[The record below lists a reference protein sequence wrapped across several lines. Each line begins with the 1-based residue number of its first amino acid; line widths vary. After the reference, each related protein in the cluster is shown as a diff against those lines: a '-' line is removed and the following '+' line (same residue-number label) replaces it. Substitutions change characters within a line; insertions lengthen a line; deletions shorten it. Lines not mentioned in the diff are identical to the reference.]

1 MLAMVAGNDL
11 AEVQREFAAAL
22 LDPAA
27 PVPSRLRLHG
37 GKAPQKRFAVHR
49 NNMIASLVA
58 ALAARFPVVHQ
69 LVGDEFFRAMARL
82 YVINEPPRTPVLLL
96 YGDRFPDFVENF
108 APAASIE
115 YLADVARLELARGHA
130 YHAADA
136 APIDRSV
143 FGSLRPDELAG
154 LRIALHPSVSL
165 VRSQFPFVS
174 IWEAH
179 RKAQVTT
186 IREWVRE
193 SALVARPGLD
203 VEVWRLPAG
212 GYVFLGS
219 LSQGMAMAAA
229 ADCAAAATS
238 EFDAAENLAVL
249 LGANVV
255 IALQRGSASACRQ
268 SAYGPR
274 RGDRAKG
281 RPVPGR

>member
-1 MLAMVAGNDL
+1 MLAMVAANDL
-11 AEVQREFAAAL
+11 AAVQREFAAAL

-27 PVPSRLRLHG
+27 PVPSPLRRNG

-69 LVGDEFFRAMARL
+69 LVGDEFFRAMAHL
-82 YVINEPPRTPVLLL
+82 YVTNEPPRSPVLLR

-115 YLADVARLELARGHA
+115 YLADVARLELARGRA

-136 APIDRSV
+136 APIDRGA
-143 FGSLRPDELAG
+143 FTSLRPDELAG

-165 VRSQFPFVS
+165 VGSQFPIVS

-179 RKAQVTT
+179 RTAQLAT
-186 IREWVRE
+186 IREWVPE

-219 LSQGMAMAAA
+219 LLRGMAIAAA
-229 ADCAAAATS
+229 AECAAAATA
-238 EFDAAENLAVL
+238 EFDVAENLAVL
-249 LGANVV
+249 LRANVV
-255 IALQRGSASACRQ
+255 IALQ
-268 SAYGPR
+268 
-274 RGDRAKG
+274 
-281 RPVPGR
+281 

>member
-1 MLAMVAGNDL
+1 MMLAMVAANDL
-11 AEVQREFAAAL
+11 AEVQREFATAL

-27 PVPSRLRLHG
+27 PVPSRLRRRG

-58 ALAARFPVVHQ
+58 ALAARFPVVHK

-82 YVINEPPRTPVLLL
+82 YVI
-96 YGDRFPDFVENF
+96 
-108 APAASIE
+108 
-115 YLADVARLELARGHA
+115 ARLELARGRA

-143 FGSLRPDELAG
+143 FSSLRPDELAG

-165 VRSQFPFVS
+165 VGSQFPIVS

-179 RKAQVTT
+179 RTAQLAT
-186 IREWVRE
+186 IREWVSE

-219 LSQGMAMAAA
+219 LLRGMAMAAA
-229 ADCAAAATS
+229 ADCAAAATA
-238 EFDAAENLAVL
+238 EFDVAENLAVL
-249 LGANVV
+249 LRANVV
-255 IALQRGSASACRQ
+255 IALQRISAAACW
-268 SAYGPR
+268 
-274 RGDRAKG
+274 
-281 RPVPGR
+281 

>member
-1 MLAMVAGNDL
+1 MMLAMVAANDL
-11 AEVQREFAAAL
+11 AEVQREFATAL

-27 PVPSRLRLHG
+27 PVPSRLRRRG

-58 ALAARFPVVHQ
+58 ALAARFPVVHK

-82 YVINEPPRTPVLLL
+82 YVINEPPRSPVLLL
-96 YGDRFPDFVENF
+96 YGDTFPDFVKNF
-108 APAASIE
+108 APATSIE
-115 YLADVARLELARGHA
+115 YLADVARLELARGRA

-136 APIDRSV
+136 SPIDRSV
-143 FGSLRPDELAG
+143 FSSLRPDELAG

-165 VRSQFPFVS
+165 VGSQFPIVS

-179 RKAQVTT
+179 RTAQLAT
-186 IREWVRE
+186 IREWVSE

-219 LSQGMAMAAA
+219 LLRGMAMAAA
-229 ADCAAAATS
+229 ADCAAAATA
-238 EFDAAENLAVL
+238 EFDVAENLAVL
-249 LGANVV
+249 LRANVV
-255 IALQRGSASACRQ
+255 IALQRISAAACW
-268 SAYGPR
+268 
-274 RGDRAKG
+274 
-281 RPVPGR
+281 